1 MAWDGQFVFGD
12 AFAAY
17 FGPADDNELHEHA
30 AYQVVLGVETDAVVV
45 SAIGEERRGACF
57 LIRPLAPHAVR
68 SDGSLILVYLDP
80 QFALAL
86 DLADRLDADDIN
98 QLNVSDLPFD
108 LDASPEAVFET
119 IRVMAVSAPPAI
131 DPRLH
136 QALSILRT
144 EPGQTS
150 IGESAAKCGISES
163 RLRALAREQFGVPLS
178 TWLVWR
184 KLEHAA
190 QALSAGASLAEA
202 ALAGGFSDQAH
213 FTRAMRRMF
222 GITPSVAAR
231 LLKNEG

>member
-1 MAWDGQFVFGD
+1 MAWGGQFVFGD

-17 FGPADDNELHEHA
+17 FGPADDNDLHEHA
-30 AYQVVLGVETDAVVV
+30 AYQIVLGAGTDAVVV
-45 SAIGEERRGACF
+45 DENGEERCSACF
-57 LIRPLAPHAVR
+57 LIRPLVPHAVR
-68 SDGSLILVYLDP
+68 SDGPLTLVYLDP

-86 DLADRLDADDIN
+86 DLADRLNAEDIN
-98 QLNVSDLPFD
+98 QLTASDLPFD
-108 LDASPEAVFET
+108 LDAKPEVVFET
-119 IRVMAVSAPPAI
+119 IRDMTISASPPI
-131 DPRLH
+131 DPRLD

-150 IGESAAKCGISES
+150 IGESASKCGISES

-190 QALSAGASLAEA
+190 KALSAGASLAEA

-222 GITPSVAAR
+222 GVTPSVAAR
-231 LLKNEG
+231 SLKNEG